1 MKIYVRLN
9 CKASALLFFY
19 MHYTIKVNLWKGMIQ
34 MTITI
39 LRYLIL
45 TAILIPI
52 IFIDIKKHI
61 IPNSLNLIGAV
72 VAIILI
78 LFDRTN
84 YSTHLWG
91 GLFGLGLLIIIIL
104 ASEFI
109 LKKQGM
115 GEGDAKL
122 MGVIGLFLG
131 LPNTVLTAFLSFVLG
146 SVFGVIAMA
155 LNKLKPG
162 EEMPFGPFI
171 AIGAMISMLCGDYI
185 IAWYLGF

>member
-1 MKIYVRLN
+1 M
-9 CKASALLFFY
+9 
-19 MHYTIKVNLWKGMIQ
+19 
-34 MTITI
+34 ITI
-39 LRYLIL
+39 LRYIIL
-45 TAILIPI
+45 TALLIPI

-61 IPNSLNLIGAV
+61 IPNSLNLVGAI
-72 VAIILI
+72 AGIILI
-78 LFDRTN
+78 FFDLAN
-84 YSTHLWG
+84 YQNYLWG
-91 GLFGLGLLIIIIL
+91 AVFGLGLFIIIIL

-131 LPNTVLTAFLSFVLG
+131 LPNTILTAFLSFVIG
-146 SVFGVIAMA
+146 SIYGIIAMA
-155 LNKLKPG
+155 LKKLKPG

-185 IAWYLGF
+185 IMWYLGF

>member
-1 MKIYVRLN
+1 M
-9 CKASALLFFY
+9 
-19 MHYTIKVNLWKGMIQ
+19 
-34 MTITI
+34 ITI
-39 LRYLIL
+39 LRYVIL

-61 IPNSLNLIGAV
+61 IPNSLNLIGAIS
-72 VAIILI
+72 AIVLI
-78 LFDRTN
+78 LFDLAN
-84 YSTHLWG
+84 YQTYLLG
-91 GLFGLGLLIIIIL
+91 ALFGLGLFILIIL

-131 LPNTVLTAFLSFVLG
+131 LPNTVLTTFLSFVLG
-146 SVFGVIAMA
+146 SIYGLVAMA

-171 AIGAMISMLCGDYI
+171 AISAMISMLCGDYI

>member
-1 MKIYVRLN
+1 M
-9 CKASALLFFY
+9 
-19 MHYTIKVNLWKGMIQ
+19 
-34 MTITI
+34 ITI
-39 LRYLIL
+39 LRYVIL

-72 VAIILI
+72 AAIILI
-78 LFDRTN
+78 FFDKAN
-84 YSTHLWG
+84 CMNFVWG
-91 GLFGLGLLIIIIL
+91 AVFGLGLFIGIIL

-131 LPNTVLTAFLSFVLG
+131 LPNTILTAFLSFILG
-146 SVFGVIAMA
+146 SIYGIIAMA

-162 EEMPFGPFI
+162 QEMAFGPFI

-185 IAWYLGF
+185 ISWYLNF